1 MTLITFASIK
11 GSPGATTLACL
22 VGASWPVGRR
32 AVVAE
37 CDPSGG
43 DLAARFSLSTKTG
56 WLSLAASARR
66 GGAEAS
72 IESHLQKLPGG
83 LEVLV
88 GSHGGDVA
96 GAGKVA
102 GQEAGRALQEFAKG
116 AEADVIVDLGRLRLD
131 SADAQEWLAHSSAV
145 CIVLRSDA
153 ASVLHV
159 EGCSNA
165 LREMTGDAVSLV
177 VVGRGPY
184 STSEIERFT
193 GMPVMI
199 DIPED
204 SAAAAVLTA
213 GRGSERRLAR
223 SVLVRSARR
232 LALTL
237 AELGP
242 GRPSPEV
249 TDSAVSTGKG
259 FPCRSAR
266 DGARVGPTIPD
277 AAAPPT
283 NGQLALQ
290 DQR

>member
-1 MTLITFASIK
+1 VTLITFASIK
-11 GSPGATTLACL
+11 GSPGVTTLACL

-37 CDPSGG
+37 CDPSSG

-56 WLSLAASARR
+56 WSSLAASARR
-66 GGAEAS
+66 GDAEAS

-88 GSHGGDVA
+88 GPHGGDVA
-96 GAGKVA
+96 GAGRVA
-102 GQEAGRALQEFAKG
+102 GQEAGRALREFAKG
-116 AEADVIVDLGRLRLD
+116 AETDVIVDVGRLQLD
-131 SADAQEWLAHSSAV
+131 STDAQEWLAHSSTV

-153 ASVLHV
+153 ASILHV
-159 EGCSNA
+159 QGRSNA
-165 LREMTGDAVSLV
+165 LREATGDAASLV
-177 VVGRGPY
+177 VVGGGPY

-213 GRGSERRLAR
+213 GHGSERRLAR
-223 SVLVRSARR
+223 SVLVKSARR

-249 TDSAVSTGKG
+249 TDSSVSTGEG
-259 FPCRSAR
+259 SPCRSAR
-266 DGARVGPTIPD
+266 DGARVEPAIPD
-277 AAAPPT
+277 AAAPST
-283 NGQLALQ
+283 NGRLTLQ
-290 DQR
+290 DQP